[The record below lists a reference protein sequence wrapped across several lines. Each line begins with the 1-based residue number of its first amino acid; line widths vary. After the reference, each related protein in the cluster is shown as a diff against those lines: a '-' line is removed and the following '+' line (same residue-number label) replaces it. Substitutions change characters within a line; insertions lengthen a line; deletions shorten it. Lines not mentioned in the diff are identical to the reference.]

1 MLHLIRCR
9 TGLTAFVGC
18 EVNLVLNGLMPPAV
32 FVVLRRHGSRYVGVV
47 LRIPLGVVPLN
58 TVIDTDTLVKML
70 LILAQVRL
78 VFIVTTTCHACFFVT
93 SICLHSHLFLIVT

>member
-18 EVNLVLNGLMPPAV
+18 EVHLVLNGLMPPAV
-32 FVVLRRHGSRYVGVV
+32 FVVLRRGSRYVGVV
-47 LRIPLGVVPLN
+47 LRIALGVVPLN
-58 TVIDTDTLVKML
+58 TVIDTDALVKML

-78 VFIVTTTCHACFFVT
+78 VFIVTTCHACFFVT